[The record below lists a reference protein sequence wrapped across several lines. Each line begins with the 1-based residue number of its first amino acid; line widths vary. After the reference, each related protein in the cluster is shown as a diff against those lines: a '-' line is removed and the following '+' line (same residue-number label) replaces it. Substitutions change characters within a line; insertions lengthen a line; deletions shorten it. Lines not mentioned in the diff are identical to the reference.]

1 MRDVRRIVSVT
12 LAGLVV
18 LLLWA
23 LPGLAYATPPDPTWL
38 PGLWD
43 DGDYDD
49 VVVLVTSDTVS
60 LTPAL
65 SLDVRPALP
74 VVGRTPPSPAAVAP
88 SRPASVVRL
97 RSPPIA

>member
-1 MRDVRRIVSVT
+1 MCDVRRFVLVT
-12 LAGLVV
+12 LVGFVV
-18 LLLWA
+18 LVLGA

-49 VVVLVTSDTVS
+49 VVVLVTSGTVS

-65 SLDVRPALP
+65 ALDIRPVLP
-74 VVGRTPPSPAAVAP
+74 VVGCTPPSPAAVAP
-88 SRPASVVRL
+88 SQPASVVRL
-97 RSPPIA
+97 RSPPAA